1 MENNVRNS
9 DCEDQSERI
18 TCKNATCKAEIEESE
33 SEAKRYN
40 GYFVKFRALQDIKA
54 HIK

>member
-9 DCEDQSERI
+9 DCEDQPERI
-18 TCKNATCKAEIEESE
+18 TCKNATCKAEIEKSE
-33 SEAKRYN
+33 SEAKLYN
-40 GYFVKFRALQDIKA
+40 GHFVKFRALKDIKA

>member
-18 TCKNATCKAEIEESE
+18 TCENATCKAEIEESE

-40 GYFVKFRALQDIKA
+40 YHFAKFIALEKIRA